1 MANPNKG
8 EVDLTLDDGST
19 RKLKFGTN
27 ELCALENLLGVQNLE
42 ELVALL
48 QPEKLTIT
56 TVRAFLW
63 AALQRYH
70 PGTITDAGDLMDALG
85 QVEAQS
91 LVTATMAAG
100 LPARKPGTAKKKKK

>member
-27 ELCALENLLGVQNLE
+27 ELCALEAHLKVGSLE
-42 ELVALL
+42 ELMDLL
-48 QPEKLTIT
+48 QPKRLKVTTI
-56 TVRAFLW
+56 RAFLW

-70 PGTITDAGDLMDALG
+70 PCTEDEAGDLMDALG
-85 QVEAQS
+85 QSEAQN
-91 LVTATMAAG
+91 LVIATMQAG
-100 LPARKPGTAKKKKK
+100 LPKATPGTAEKKT